1 MLPTL
6 VKKITPDK
14 NEQEGNA
21 TNGTANDGA
30 KVGAV
35 SRTARTLTR
44 VGGPVVGKVCRAMRG
59 GSVG

>member
-14 NEQEGNA
+14 NEQEGGA
-21 TNGTANDGA
+21 ANGTANDGS

-35 SRTARTLTR
+35 S
-44 VGGPVVGKVCRAMRG
+44 
-59 GSVG
+59 